1 MNFYYKRACGK
12 DIIMLI
18 SGLDPN
24 MPKLNIAAPASAQGL
39 PGVASPESAVGLTDM
54 EGAFALYMANREWAE
69 QQAQR
74 QMDFQTNANRIAMDF
89 SEAQIQKQ
97 MAFETQMANTA
108 YQRAVEDLKKAGLNP
123 ALAYSQGGASVP
135 SVSAASG
142 VTSGG
147 AMAAMVDSGYTPY
160 ELQSGEARTK
170 YNADIR
176 MDIARINAAVSVL
189 NNTVNAAKD
198 IGLSAGQTAAKIGF

>member
-1 MNFYYKRACGK
+1 MPN
-12 DIIMLI
+12 DMLARYQ
-18 SGLDPN
+18 
-24 MPKLNIAAPASAQGL
+24 AAGRQKYGAQYGITEPVTQTQVNASN
-39 PGVASPESAVGLTDM
+39 ASGLTDL
-54 EGAFALYMANREWAE
+54 EGAFALYMANRDWAE

-74 QMDFQTNANRIAMDF
+74 QMDYQTNANQIAMDF
-89 SEAQIQKQ
+89 SEEQTRKQ
-97 MAFETQMANTA
+97 RAFETEMANTA

-142 VTSGG
+142 VTSSG

-176 MDIARINAAVSVL
+176 MDIAKINAAVSVL
-189 NNTVNAAKD
+189 NNTVNAATR
-198 IGLSAGQTAAKIGF
+198 IINPLSGTTGKIGF